1 MLGIF
6 ITAGYPNAE
15 ATIKALQILNDA
27 EVDLIELGVPFSDPL
42 ADGPVIQK
50 ASHEALKQ
58 GMNLDKV
65 FDLVNKVKTSTKIIT
80 PGKGLDNLI
89 LFSYYNPLYVYG
101 FDKLIDQ
108 CLKSGVRGVLIPDL
122 PVDEAAIL
130 SEKFK
135 EANLDLI
142 LLAAITSNE
151 ERLQK
156 IIDYSGSW
164 IYLVSR
170 IGITGSDKDISG
182 HKVEDLAEIDLC
194 SNVLKYLKKH
204 TNKPIAL
211 GFGIDSGDKVSS
223 ALNSGACIAIV
234 GSKAIRV
241 MEEDS
246 TEDLAQFRKFIAE
259 LKSASSS
266 TLVK

>member
-6 ITAGYPNAE
+6 ITAGYPSVD
-15 ATIKALQILNDA
+15 ATIKALKILNDA

-58 GMNLDKV
+58 GMNLDRV
-65 FDLVNKVKTSTKIIT
+65 FNLVNEVKTSTKIIT

-156 IIDYSGSW
+156 IIDYAGSW

-211 GFGIDSGDKVSS
+211 GFGIDSGDKVAS
-223 ALNSGACIAIV
+223 ALNSGADIAIV

-246 TEDLAQFRKFIAE
+246 TEDLSKFRKFITE
-259 LKSASSS
+259 LKVSADSF
-266 TLVK
+266 VN